1 MKNYTPFGHVV
12 LYLALLFIPNC
23 LWGQNV
29 AINTT
34 GNVPD
39 VSAMLDIVS
48 TDKGLLLPRI
58 SLTSTTDATTIP
70 SPANSLI
77 VYNTNSNI
85 SGTDADGV
93 GYYYNSGT
101 SGSPVWVKLIGQS
114 TRWDDL
120 RVTLD
125 KGSSSAT
132 LSYITGS
139 SGPQIWYF
147 LNNGSLESMSFT
159 VQLPH
164 TWKEGTTIYPHIHWM
179 PKTTT
184 SGNVQWNLDYTWV
197 NYDPTTPEVF
207 PATQTSTIVATG
219 PFTAKTHIIHP
230 LTPSNTGLS
239 GTGKK
244 ISSILICRI
253 WRNSD
258 DSNDTYSADVGL
270 LFVDFHIQVDGYGSH
285 TEFIK

>member
-1 MKNYTPFGHVV
+1 MKKITPTH
-12 LYLALLFIPNC
+12 LCILFFVILSFPKTFY
-23 LWGQNV
+23 GQNV
-29 AINTT
+29 AINTS
-34 GNVPD
+34 GNLPD
-39 VSAMLDIVS
+39 ISAMLDIVS

-58 SLTSTTDATTIP
+58 SLISTTDATTIP
-70 SPANSLI
+70 DPATSLI
-77 VYNTNSNI
+77 VYNTNSSI
-85 SGTDADGV
+85 TGADADGV

-101 SGSPVWVKLIGQS
+101 PASPVWVKLVGQS

-132 LSYITGS
+132 LNYITGS
-139 SGPQIWYF
+139 SGPQIWFF

-184 SGNVQWNLDYTWV
+184 TGNVQWNLDYTWV
-197 NYDPTTPEVF
+197 NYDPVTPEVF
-207 PATQTSTIVATG
+207 PATVTSSVVATG
-219 PFTAKTHIIHP
+219 PFTAKTHVIHP
-230 LTPSNTGLS
+230 LTTSNTGID

-253 WRNSD
+253 WRNSSD
-258 DSNDTYSADVGL
+258 LNDTYGADVGL

-285 TEFIK
+285 NEYVK